1 MSDDVKRTL
10 GSRIKTVLD
19 VDQTLTR
26 VDEVALE
33 MADLAKTM
41 ESVQL
46 LTSPIAMA
54 RDGVRR
60 VRSKE

>member
-1 MSDDVKRTL
+1 MKRTL

-26 VDEVALE
+26 VDEDALE
-33 MADLAKTM
+33 MAELAKTM

>member
-1 MSDDVKRTL
+1 MKRTL

-26 VDEVALE
+26 VDEDALE